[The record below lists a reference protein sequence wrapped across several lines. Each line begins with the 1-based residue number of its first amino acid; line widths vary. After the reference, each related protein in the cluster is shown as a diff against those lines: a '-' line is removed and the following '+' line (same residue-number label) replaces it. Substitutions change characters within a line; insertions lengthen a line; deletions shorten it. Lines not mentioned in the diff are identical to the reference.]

1 LTNQLLLLA
10 LGGAAGT
17 NARYWLGRWLGD
29 VAWAK
34 GFPLGTFVVNVT
46 GSFILG
52 VATVLIL
59 ERLPPAYQH
68 WYLLVGTGFCGGFT
82 TFSTFE
88 LETLRLVRDG
98 SFWMAFA
105 NVAGSVVV
113 GFLGVVVA
121 IALTEL
127 MLPRR

>member
-1 LTNQLLLLA
+1 M
-10 LGGAAGT
+10 
-17 NARYWLGRWLGD
+17 
-29 VAWAK
+29 
-34 GFPLGTFVVNVT
+34 
-46 GSFILG
+46 
-52 VATVLIL
+52 ATVLIL
-59 ERLPPAYQH
+59 ERLPPTYQH
-68 WYLLVGTGFCGGFT
+68 WYLLVGTGFCGGYT

-88 LETLRLVRDG
+88 LETLRLVR